1 MVEGKWLC
9 LVKVYIRKKNMMGGT
24 PLFKKNILYVF
35 NININQITEGPILAG
50 ELFVSFPH

>member
-1 MVEGKWLC
+1 MSSKSLHQE
-9 LVKVYIRKKNMMGGT
+9 KNMMGGT

>member
-1 MVEGKWLC
+1 
-9 LVKVYIRKKNMMGGT
+9 MMGGT

>member
-1 MVEGKWLC
+1 MSSKSLHQE
-9 LVKVYIRKKNMMGGT
+9 KKHDGWD
-24 PLFKKNILYVF
+24 PSIQKNILYVF